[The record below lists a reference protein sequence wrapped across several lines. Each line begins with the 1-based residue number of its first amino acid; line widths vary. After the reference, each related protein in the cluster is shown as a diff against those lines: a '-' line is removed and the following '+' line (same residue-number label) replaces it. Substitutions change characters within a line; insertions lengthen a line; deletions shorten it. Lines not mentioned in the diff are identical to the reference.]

1 MAMAVSGYMVHD
13 GGEAL
18 LVDTAY
24 NAPAM
29 IESLLQ
35 SHTSPAGI
43 CLTHGH
49 ADHADGIDQ
58 LLDFGKFRSIW
69 ERRMS
74 ALLSWRP
81 RRIS

>member
-1 MAMAVSGYMVHD
+1 MVHD

-18 LVDTAY
+18 LIDTAY

-29 IESLLQ
+29 IEPGRIPSTLRL
-35 SHTSPAGI
+35 TGI

-58 LLDFGKFRSIW
+58 IL
-69 ERRMS
+69 EV
-74 ALLSWRP
+74 SWQVPVYLGADDVEPPQLASP
-81 RRIS
+81 RRHR